1 MQKSPETDKDNNR
14 KVFVVSVRGEFVK
27 HKVLRMGLR
36 KPVYNLSQN
45 TKKFQIEFAAKMNI
59 EKIYAIQQCETSNNP
74 RNPCNRSKHDL

>member
-14 KVFVVSVRGEFVK
+14 KVFVVSVRGEFGVK
-27 HKVLRMGLR
+27 HKVLRMVLK

-74 RNPCNRSKHDL
+74 